1 MKEKNRV
8 FYDRLS
14 ISKIISR
21 LLVGAIALGCFLSLS
36 HAADVYLYHP
46 EPTKLPIKQDNCFN
60 YVLEIRGEITQ
71 GDDVRFSQK
80 IKELL
85 TTIRRKSCD
94 GDQFKT
100 RLISEGGNV
109 SAALALGRV
118 IRKADVKVIVPF
130 DSNCLSSCV
139 FVLLAG
145 VDRESYGKVGVHRP
159 YFEHLSENAD
169 AESVRKA
176 RDYFLSGIRAYLTE
190 MDVSPQ
196 LLDIMLSVPPENMRT
211 LTTSE
216 LLELRIIGIDANFDE
231 RQVAKEAWIFG
242 LTSAEY
248 RKRRS
253 IFLNTCP
260 HLTIYGNDDEFLV
273 REICQLQTMLNISRE
288 EAKRRN
294 DRSDRCLNKP
304 EQNTFQY
311 AQCLRFYY
319 LGK

>member
-1 MKEKNRV
+1 M
-8 FYDRLS
+8 
-14 ISKIISR
+14 
-21 LLVGAIALGCFLSLS
+21 GAIALSCFLSLS

-46 EPTKLPIKQDNCFN
+46 KPTNLLIKQDNCSD
-60 YVLEIRGEITQ
+60 YMLEIRGEITQ

-85 TTIRRKSCD
+85 TIIRRKSCD

-118 IRKADVKVIVPF
+118 IREADVKVIVPF
-130 DSNCLSSCV
+130 NSNCLSSCV

-145 VDRESYGKVGVHRP
+145 VDRQSYGKVGVHRP
-159 YFEHLSENAD
+159 YFEYLSENAD

-176 RDYFLSGIRAYLTE
+176 RDYFLSGIRAYINE

-211 LTTSE
+211 LTTSD
-216 LLELRIIGIDANFDE
+216 LLELRVIGIDANYDE
-231 RQVAKEAWIFG
+231 RQVAKQAWIFG

-248 RKRRS
+248 RIRRS
-253 IFLNTCP
+253 IFSNTCP
-260 HLTIYGNDDEFLV
+260 PYSFNEYLA
-273 REICQLQTMLNISRE
+273 REICELQTMLNISRE
-288 EAKRRN
+288 EAKRRY
-294 DRSDRCLNKP
+294 DRSDRCLDKP
-304 EQNTFQY
+304 EKNTLKY
-311 AQCLRFYY
+311 VQCLRYYY